1 MYCRLNLLINDGYAL
16 SAQRVETAK
25 AILLATLAD
34 YHQSHS
40 DQMGVGRDRLK
51 RMALPVLSDSI
62 VFPVIAQLLDEKQIV
77 RTRGWLHLPGFGLA
91 FDPAQ
96 DALWHSAE
104 PLFQQE
110 PWWVRDLAVKL
121 GIDETTARQFL
132 EKSRTAGSY
141 YGDCA

>member
-1 MYCRLNLLINDGYAL
+1 MYCGLNLLINDGYVL

-62 VFPVIAQLLDEKQIV
+62 VFPVIAQLLDENRLSEPVAGSICPDSV
-77 RTRGWLHLPGFGLA
+77 WLSIRHRTRSGTVRNRCFSRSRGGFVIWPLNS
-91 FDPAQ
+91 
-96 DALWHSAE
+96 ALMKPPPVS
-104 PLFQQE
+104 F
-110 PWWVRDLAVKL
+110 
-121 GIDETTARQFL
+121 
-132 EKSRTAGSY
+132 
-141 YGDCA
+141 